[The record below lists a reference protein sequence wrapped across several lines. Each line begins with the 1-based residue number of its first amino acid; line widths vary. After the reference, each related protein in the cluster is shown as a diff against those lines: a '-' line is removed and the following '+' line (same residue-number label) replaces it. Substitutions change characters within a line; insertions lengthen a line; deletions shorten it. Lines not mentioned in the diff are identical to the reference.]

1 MLKLHRWQIRKR
13 RKRRIYCIS
22 HQMLCWYHTWIFSK
36 FQALI
41 WHAWM
46 IILKQSCEVVIRMC
60 VGVFLSRSYR
70 ILVMSATITKVFKLD
85 KLLSQRGCSNFCT
98 NPTGMGSAQASAGSR
113 LGVCGYSDS
122 SDRTSTL
129 RRQAAKWTSH
139 HNTADLNKKLW
150 LNGW

>member
-1 MLKLHRWQIRKR
+1 
-13 RKRRIYCIS
+13 
-22 HQMLCWYHTWIFSK
+22 
-36 FQALI
+36 
-41 WHAWM
+41 M

-129 RRQAAKWTSH
+129 RRQAKWTSH
-139 HNTADLNKKLW
+139 AVTLEGANVCFRQGGIVNRLPPHLVAGGWQVGEVLLIPSFRLNPCIE
-150 LNGW
+150 